1 VDQVRTDDSAAG
13 VDQSTGID
21 WNGPLA
27 RFWADHDD
35 RFDALLAP
43 HGEVLLA
50 AASPR
55 PGEHVLDIGCGCG
68 STALR
73 AARAVAPA
81 GGTALGVDISQA
93 MIDKARSRAAQAG
106 TRNVSFELGDVQKA
120 DLGRARFDLAISR
133 YGVMFFDDHTAA
145 FGNVRAAMRPGARLA
160 FVCWAERARNEHWTV
175 SFDALAPYL
184 GLTPPVA
191 RPNGAFGL
199 ADPGYVRTMLDRA
212 GWVHVEISEVGEPL
226 CVGLDADDAVAFE
239 ISDPDVAED
248 LASADPADAAQAV
261 ADLRAAFAARER
273 PDGVWL
279 GAAAWLVQ
287 AVAG

>member
-1 VDQVRTDDSAAG
+1 VDEARTDDSAAG
-13 VDQSTGID
+13 GAVSAADT
-21 WNGPLA
+21 WNGPMA

-50 AASPR
+50 AAAPR

-68 STALR
+68 STTLR
-73 AARAVAPA
+73 AAQAVAPA
-81 GGTALGVDISQA
+81 AGTALGVDISRP
-93 MIDKARSRAAQAG
+93 MIDRARLRAAEAG
-106 TRNVSFELGDVQKA
+106 TGNVRFELADVQTA
-120 DLGRARFDLAISR
+120 DLGRAGFDLALSR

-145 FGNVRAAMRPGARLA
+145 FANVRAAMRPDGRLA
-160 FVCWAERARNEHWTV
+160 FVCWSERTRNEHWTV
-175 SFDALAPYL
+175 PFDAVAPHL
-184 GLTPPVA
+184 GLTAPTA
-191 RPNGAFGL
+191 RPNGPFAL
-199 ADPGYVRTMLDRA
+199 ADPQQVRTMLARA
-212 GWVHVEISEVGEPL
+212 GWTDVEISEVREPL
-226 CVGLDADDAVAFE
+226 RVGLDADDAVAFE

-248 LASADPADAAQAV
+248 LASADPADAAQAI
-261 ADLRAAFAARER
+261 AALRVAFAAREQ

>member
-1 VDQVRTDDSAAG
+1 VNEVRTDDSAAG
-13 VDQSTGID
+13 VDPSTGID
-21 WNGPLA
+21 WNGPVA

-68 STALR
+68 SMALR

-81 GGTALGVDISQA
+81 GGTALGVDISRA
-93 MIDKARSRAAQAG
+93 MIDKARSRATQAG

-133 YGVMFFDDHTAA
+133 YGVMFFDDHSAA
-145 FGNVRAAMRPGARLA
+145 FGNVRAAMRPGGRLA

-175 SFDALAPYL
+175 SFDALAPHL

-212 GWVHVEISEVGEPL
+212 GWVDVEISEVGEPL

-248 LASADPADAAQAV
+248 LASADPSDAAQAV

>member
-1 VDQVRTDDSAAG
+1 VDDVGTDDGATV
-13 VDQSTGID
+13 VDGSSGTD

-50 AASPR
+50 AAAAR

-68 STALR
+68 STTLR
-73 AARAVAPA
+73 AAQAVAP
-81 GGTALGVDISQA
+81 GTGTALGLDISQA
-93 MIDKARSRAAQAG
+93 MIDKARMRAAEAG
-106 TRNVSFELGDVQKA
+106 TGNASFELADVETA
-120 DLGRARFDLAISR
+120 DLGRATFDLALSR

-145 FGNVRAAMRPGARLA
+145 FANVRAAMRPGGRLA
-160 FVCWAERARNEHWTV
+160 FVCWAERKRNEHFTL
-175 SFDALAPYL
+175 SFDALAPHL
-184 GLTPPVA
+184 GLPPPAA
-191 RPNGAFGL
+191 RPSGPFAL
-199 ADPGYVRTMLDRA
+199 ADPGRVRTMLDRA
-212 GWVHVEISEVGEPL
+212 GWADVEISEVREPL
-226 CVGLDADDAVAFE
+226 RVGLDADDAVAFE
-239 ISDPDVAED
+239 ISDPDLAED

-261 ADLRAAFAARER
+261 TDLRAAFAARER

-279 GAAAWLVQ
+279 GAAAWLVR

>member
-1 VDQVRTDDSAAG
+1 VDEARTDDSAAP
-13 VDQSTGID
+13 VAASAAVN
-21 WNGPLA
+21 WNGPMA

-50 AASPR
+50 AAAPR

-68 STALR
+68 STTLR
-73 AARAVAPA
+73 AAEAVAPA
-81 GGTALGVDISQA
+81 AGTALGVDISRA
-93 MIDKARSRAAQAG
+93 MIDKARLRAAEAG
-106 TRNVSFELGDVQKA
+106 TGNVSFELADVETA
-120 DLGRARFDLAISR
+120 DLGRASFDLAISR
-133 YGVMFFDDHTAA
+133 YGVMFFDHHTAA
-145 FGNVRAAMRPGARLA
+145 FANVRAAMRPGGRLA
-160 FVCWAERARNEHWTV
+160 FVCWSERAHNEHWTV
-175 SFDALAPYL
+175 PFDAVAPHL
-184 GLTPPVA
+184 GLAAPVA
-191 RPNGAFGL
+191 RPNGPFAL
-199 ADPGYVRTMLDRA
+199 ADPRQVRTMLAQA
-212 GWVHVEISEVGEPL
+212 GWVDVDISEVREPL

-279 GAAAWLVQ
+279 GAAAWLVR